1 MRVIVA
7 IGLALVLSMS
17 GLAQTTATAVYQDGA
32 TILDNAGNL
41 LVVDPGRSTS
51 GVTITGLRH
60 SFFAP
65 KTRLTIVTR
74 GATSPSASV
83 EYDAAIRV
91 IGVGTSAVYAIAT
104 VYVVSGTTVTTTQSL
119 IAIKP
124 TLPAGPA
131 VSGFTSFNL
140 ASAVE
145 ARVGEN
151 DYISLITE
159 PNRGPASTSMT
170 TTTTARTVTV
180 LHFSGSSFDTV
191 SSATLP

>member
-1 MRVIVA
+1 MKVIAA
-7 IGLALVLSMS
+7 IGLTLTLSMS
-17 GLAQTTATAVYQDGA
+17 GLAQTTATAVYQNGA
-32 TILDNAGNL
+32 TVLDSAGNL
-41 LVVDPGRSTS
+41 LVVDQGRSTS

-65 KTRLTIVTR
+65 KTRITIVPR

-91 IGVGTSAVYAIAT
+91 IGVGTSAIYAIAT
-104 VYVVSGTTVTTTQSL
+104 VYTVSGTTVTTTQSL
-119 IAIKP
+119 IAIKT

-131 VSGFTSFNL
+131 LSGFTSFNL

-151 DYISLITE
+151 DYISLMTE
-159 PNRGPASTSMT
+159 PNRGPVPTSMT

-180 LHFSGSSFDTV
+180 LHFSGSSFDTA